1 MIWTIIPIVGAAA
14 VVGAGLY
21 YGNNHI
27 EVSRY
32 DISSCKIPM
41 AFNGYKIVQL
51 SDLHSKTFGKD
62 NRRLI
67 EVIDK
72 EGPDIVVMTGDMIN
86 SFEEEFQVFL
96 DLVEGLKKYKVYF
109 VEGNNET
116 KLSKAKKL
124 GLIKEMKN
132 RGVEILDNEKVRL
145 TKGGSFIG
153 LYGVWCELCYY
164 KEIKS
169 GYRKDT
175 YFQKKNIEKALGY
188 SDRKE
193 FNILLA
199 HNPLYFDTYAKW
211 GADLILSG
219 HIHGGLVRIPGVG
232 GLLSPERR
240 FFPKYSEGQYEIK
253 GSKLIVNRGL
263 GGKPLLPRVFN
274 RPEISVIVLHS
285 EEE

>member
-1 MIWTIIPIVGAAA
+1 MIWTIVPIVGVAA
-14 VVGAGLY
+14 VIGAGIY

-32 DISSCKIPM
+32 DISSSKIPK
-41 AFNGYKIVQL
+41 AFNGYKILQL
-51 SDLHSKTFGKD
+51 SDLHSKSFGKD
-62 NRRLI
+62 NGRLI
-67 EVIDK
+67 EAIDK
-72 EGPDIVVMTGDMIN
+72 ENPNIIVMTGDMIN
-86 SFEEEFQVFL
+86 SFEEEFHTFL
-96 DLVEGLKKYKVYF
+96 NLAEKLKKYKVYF

-116 KLSKAKKL
+116 KLSKAKYIKL
-124 GLIKEMKN
+124 MKDMEAK
-132 RGVEILDNEKVRL
+132 GIEIINNSKLKIERA
-145 TKGGSFIG
+145 GSNIS

-169 GYRKDT
+169 EYRKDT

-188 SDRKE
+188 LDRKE

-211 GADLILSG
+211 GADLTLAG

-240 FFPKYSEGQYEIK
+240 FFPKYSYGLYEIK

-274 RPEISVIVLHS
+274 QPEISVIILHG
-285 EEE
+285 EV